1 MRTQSLLN
9 LISFIVVSLLS
20 FAVVALLLVVAKAL
34 GAALS
39 LIFVIWV
46 LWKVNTYK
54 SVNKEE

>member
-9 LISFIVVSLLS
+9 LISFIVVSLLTV
-20 FAVVALLLVVAKAL
+20 AVVMLLLVVAKAL

-54 SVNKEE
+54 PVKEGE